1 MQRFASNQADATRL
15 GMGDTSTL
23 GFDFVDLMT
32 KMMSDPTLVAKAQI
46 DLFNDSVALWQK
58 AAERMWMM
66 RPFGTRKAE

>member
-1 MQRFASNQADATRL
+1 
-15 GMGDTSTL
+15 MGDTSTL

-32 KMMSDPTLVAKAQI
+32 KMMSDPAPVAKAQI

-66 RPFGTRKAE
+66 RCVYRKLKLGHSGGEVRQGWHVI